1 MSSKTIKQRIA
12 VVVVSALTAGVFS
25 VVSTPVANSAT
36 ADVVASSLWIAT
48 TNSTT
53 VDPVVTALGGDTDLD
68 KSKGYLA
75 VTSANVGGAQA
86 IDGSGTGLLGGTTG
100 TAVALQS
107 SKLVFNAA
115 GGAAT
120 ERVSLVATNG
130 TVSGVTAARFNI
142 TQVATVNATDVV
154 TITTTGAHG
163 LSVGD
168 RVVVDAQL
176 AIADTGASGQLVVST
191 ADATTFTYNNGATV
205 NADTAA
211 QNDNGNVTVAL
222 TYNGNAT
229 AAVRSNGQN
238 PVIAGIVTPNAGA
251 TSMTVS
257 AYKGASV
264 SATLPTDGTLLGSW
278 VISLQ
283 STDASGTFS
292 PALSAVALT
301 TSATANTI
309 TTSVDA
315 STGSITAGN
324 PYFIQVVA
332 NNAYNLP
339 VTSGSFVATA
349 TNGALLNWGAL
360 AAAGG
365 AGSATAAG
373 SLSTAILNTGLDGTH
388 QLRIDPA
395 SSLTTSTTTVTI
407 THNGAPVTTK
417 TLTFYGEA
425 KKIVIESV
433 KSGRTST
440 TIAAQT
446 ATGYAVY
453 SYRDSADGKVPGAAA
468 TFSALSAT
476 SIISTGKSVRTP
488 SRSAQ
493 AAIADADFDNAV
505 ETLIGAG
512 GQDGVFAFSC
522 GSTSATTTVSISHTN
537 AISLATITA
546 PVTIACNGGIG
557 TYTVST
563 DKASYAVGEIATI
576 TIDAKDTS
584 GNPVSDNT
592 VIAANSVSVGGGSP
606 TATIAG
612 TEVFSGGKRTVQAQM
627 TTAGKFNT
635 VVTLA
640 GAVTSTATTGYAV
653 TDGAVSN
660 AQVLQSIVALIASIN
675 KQIQALQKLILRR

>member
-1 MSSKTIKQRIA
+1 MSTKTMKQRIA
-12 VVVVSALTAGVFS
+12 LVAVSALTAGLFS
-25 VVSTPVANSAT
+25 VVSTPAANAAAGDAT
-36 ADVVASSLWIAT
+36 NESLWLAT
-48 TNSTT
+48 LNSSTGQ
-53 VDPVVTALGGDTDLD
+53 PVVTNAGGDTAADR
-68 KSKGYLA
+68 SVGYLA
-75 VTSANVGGAQA
+75 RANTVGTIQADGLGVLAGVTSLHAALATARLTFNVHSASRAGVTVTGGTITTLGTEDAGGGASASTINGNGTVLVTSAAGKAVGF
-86 IDGSGTGLLGGTTG
+86 
-100 TAVALQS
+100 V
-107 SKLVFNAA
+107 
-115 GGAAT
+115 
-120 ERVSLVATNG
+120 
-130 TVSGVTAARFNI
+130 
-142 TQVATVNATDVV
+142 
-154 TITTTGAHG
+154 
-163 LSVGD
+163 
-168 RVVVDAQL
+168 
-176 AIADTGASGQLVVST
+176 
-191 ADATTFTYNNGATV
+191 
-205 NADTAA
+205 
-211 QNDNGNVTVAL
+211 
-222 TYNGNAT
+222 
-229 AAVRSNGQN
+229 
-238 PVIAGIVTPNAGA
+238 VTPNAGA
-251 TSMTVS
+251 TSVTVTATQGTAVTGVTS
-257 AYKGASV
+257 AG
-264 SATLPTDGTLLGSW
+264 DGTAIGTHI
-278 VISLQ
+278 ISLQ

-315 STGSITAGN
+315 STGTITAGN

-332 NNAYNLP
+332 NNAYSLP
-339 VTSGSFVATA
+339 VTSGAFVATA

-433 KSGRTST
+433 KSGRNSTSV
-440 TIAAQT
+440 ANNDAT
-446 ATGYAVY
+446 AYAVY

-476 SIISTGKSVRTP
+476 SIVTTGSSVRTP
-488 SRSAQ
+488 ARSAQ
-493 AAIADADFDNAV
+493 AAINGALDNAV
-505 ETLIGAG
+505 ETIIGAG
-512 GQDGVFAFSC
+512 GQDGVFAFTC
-522 GSTSATTTVSISHTN
+522 GSTSGTTTVSISHTN

-546 PVTIACNGGIG
+546 PVTIACNGGLG

-584 GNPVSDNT
+584 GNAVSDNT
-592 VIAANSVSVGGGSP
+592 VIAAGSVSVGGGAL

-612 TEVFSGGKRTVQAQM
+612 TEVFSGGKRTLQAQM

-635 VVTLA
+635 IVTLA
-640 GAVTSTATTGYAV
+640 GAVTSTATTGYSV

-660 AQVLQSIVALIASIN
+660 AEVLKSIVALIASIN
-675 KQIQALQKLILRR
+675 KQISALQKLILKR